1 MGLAEAQRL
10 ICASAALTDGGRGA
24 RFTLERHGATAA
36 AFVVR
41 YDGRVHAYLNR
52 CAHIPLELDWLEGEF
67 FDKFG
72 LYLICSTH
80 GATYEPATGYCIMGP
95 CKGQHLTALKVA
107 ERDGNVYL
115 MENGNHDG

>member
-1 MGLAEAQRL
+1 MAETQRL
-10 ICASAALTDGGRGA
+10 ICESVVLADGGRGV
-24 RFTLERHGATAA
+24 RFTVERHGVPAV
-36 AFVVR
+36 AFVIR
-41 YDGRVHAYLNR
+41 YQGIAYAYLNK
-52 CAHIPLELDWLEGEF
+52 CAHVPIELDWLEGEF

-95 CKGQHLTALKVA
+95 CKGQHLTALKVV

-115 MENGNHDG
+115 TENGNPDG